1 MVPFVDTRETEL
13 HGLNRLQ
20 NDFGTKALFLVLSVP
35 ALFSL
40 AAIFAQPARADLL
53 DAAGAVADQ
62 TSDVIEDTTTTVIE
76 NDAAGGEENAA
87 PLEGVGAGVIPPVSE
102 EAIEVVEDVLPV
114 VDDVL
119 EVVADTPPVVEVLSE
134 VVEVIPPVVEDLL
147 VVVDA
152 TPIVEIVEDLSTVVE
167 IVEEVR
173 PVVTDVVIMTPPLVL
188 DVVRVLP
195 LFVPNAV
202 VSPGPSE
209 VPSVPVPSSNPLEV
223 SLSSEPAA
231 DKPHQLNGLFMQEL
245 VAEMTSFHLA
255 DLTSS
260 LAAESPA
267 STEPDADT
275 PGLAPYKPIAG
286 LVAVVGGSG
295 SSASST
301 SSHSGSSFFGGL
313 DAFSFFAA
321 MAALLAL
328 CLVGWIRDRSRSGR
342 SIFPSHGGR
351 PG

>member
-1 MVPFVDTRETEL
+1 MVPSVDTRETEL
-13 HGLNRLQ
+13 LGLNRLQ
-20 NDFGTKALFLVLSVP
+20 NDFGTKALFVVLSVL
-35 ALFSL
+35 AFLSL
-40 AAIFAQPARADLL
+40 AAVFAQPARADLL
-53 DAAGAVADQ
+53 DAVGAVVDQ
-62 TSDVIEDTTTTVIE
+62 TSDVIEDTTTTVVE

-87 PLEGVGAGVIPPVSE
+87 PLE
-102 EAIEVVEDVLPV
+102 
-114 VDDVL
+114 
-119 EVVADTPPVVEVLSE
+119 E
-134 VVEVIPPVVEDLL
+134 VVEVIPPASEEPIEVVEDPPVVDEVLEVAGDAPPVVEDEIGVDQVIEVVEDLL

-152 TPIVEIVEDLSTVVE
+152 TPIVEVVEDLAPVVE

-173 PVVTDVVIMTPPLVL
+173 PLVTEVVIVTPPLVL

-209 VPSVPVPSSNPLEV
+209 APVFPVPSSNPLEV
-223 SLSSEPAA
+223 SLSSERAT
-231 DKPHQLNGLFMQEL
+231 DKPHQLNGLFTQEL
-245 VAEMTSFHLA
+245 VTEMTLFHLA
-255 DLTSS
+255 DLTNSV
-260 LAAESPA
+260 ATESPA
-267 STEPDADT
+267 STEPDAET
-275 PGLAPYKPIAG
+275 PGLAPYMPTSG
-286 LVAVVGGSG
+286 RVAVVGGSG

-328 CLVGWIRDRSRSGR
+328 CLVGWIRDRSRSGQ

>member
-1 MVPFVDTRETEL
+1 ML
-13 HGLNRLQ
+13 GLNRLQ
-20 NDFGTKALFLVLSVP
+20 NEFGTKALFVVLSVL
-35 ALFSL
+35 AFLFL
-40 AAIFAQPARADLL
+40 ATVVAQPARADLL
-53 DAAGAVADQ
+53 DASGAVVDQ
-62 TSDVIEDTTTTVIE
+62 ASDVIEDTTTTVIE
-76 NDAAGGEENAA
+76 NDADGEENA
-87 PLEGVGAGVIPPVSE
+87 LDEGVAEVIPPVSE
-102 EAIEVVEDVLPV
+102 EPIAVVEDVLPV

-119 EVVADTPPVVEVLSE
+119 EVVGDTPPVVDDEVGADQSIE
-134 VVEVIPPVVEDLL
+134 VVEI
-147 VVVDA
+147 DA
-152 TPIVEIVEDLSTVVE
+152 IPIVEVVEDLSTVVE

-173 PVVTDVVIMTPPLVL
+173 PVVIDVVNATPPLVL

-202 VSPGPSE
+202 VSPGLSE
-209 VPSVPVPSSNPLEV
+209 VSSVPVPSSNPLEV
-223 SLSSEPAA
+223 SLSSEPATERSSQP
-231 DKPHQLNGLFMQEL
+231 DGLFTQEL
-245 VAEMTSFHLA
+245 VAEMTWFHLT

-260 LAAESPA
+260 AAAETPA
-267 STEPDADT
+267 STESDAET
-275 PGLAPYKPIAG
+275 PGLAPYVPTG
-286 LVAVVGGSG
+286 GRVAVVGGSG

-313 DAFSFFAA
+313 EAFSFFAA